1 MFDKTKK
8 VHAKI
13 KMEVF
18 GEEYWSDEM
27 TYSGTPLDLIKA
39 IQEKL
44 AGVFTSLNKE
54 AK

>member
-1 MFDKTKK
+1 MPELKK

-27 TYSGTPLDLIKA
+27 TYSGSPLELIAK

-44 AGVFTSLNKE
+44 ATALLGLNKE
-54 AK
+54 